1 LKFITTKT
9 IALVLLFTIVQLIC
23 ANAQTIELNKVDV
36 ISLNVQV
43 GNMEELN
50 STENPAFPTE
60 ENEMEEH
67 SDYEEV
73 SEKEMLFTK
82 KTVHFVL
89 KAIRVKKKSN
99 KNIKKPSNESLGIII
114 PPPKA

>member
-1 LKFITTKT
+1 MKFITAKT
-9 IALVLLFTIVQLIC
+9 ITFLFLFTLVQLIC
-23 ANAQTIELNKVDV
+23 AKAQTIELNKAEKLVF
-36 ISLNVQV
+36 ILQV
-43 GNMEELN
+43 GNTEELN
-50 STENPAFPTE
+50 NTENPIFPTQ